1 MKGLHVIFS
10 MLFLANIYGDIMK
23 IDTTGASE
31 KTAKQDKLT
40 IKGEK
45 HAYNSHLTFA
55 KYTAVHYSLY

>member
-1 MKGLHVIFS
+1 MV
-10 MLFLANIYGDIMK
+10 FLANIYGDIMK

-45 HAYNSHLTFA
+45 NAYNSHLTFA
-55 KYTAVHYSLY
+55 KYTALHYSLY